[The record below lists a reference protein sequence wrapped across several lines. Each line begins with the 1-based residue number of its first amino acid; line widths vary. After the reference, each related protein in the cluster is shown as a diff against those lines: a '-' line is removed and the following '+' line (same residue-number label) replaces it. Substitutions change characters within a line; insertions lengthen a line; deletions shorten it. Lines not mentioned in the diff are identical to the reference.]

1 MGKNSFTK
9 DCNPISFKMKSYNPF
24 FWRKV
29 GLVLLAGLILGQ
41 AVRAQCVGNL
51 ATRAY
56 DTALTSNGFGV
67 FNLNFPQFSPDSGTL
82 VSVKLLAR
90 VNSLYGFTLRNAD
103 TLAETYSLTVGEQD
117 EFSGSPLPAPYTHVT
132 SLPIGNYPLTPGQS
146 ITQAPVDFLNNNLS
160 SDSVTAVSSFLGSG
174 LVNLRYQAFTFTNLS
189 TINNAAY
196 YYSAGIS
203 NTLTFSLQYLYCRSG
218 ALLATDLSGWSAIPV
233 GPRNVQLNWA
243 AANET
248 TGREYIIQRGNDTH
262 AFTNIATLPATADGS
277 TAYYGFPDELPE
289 DAGSNWYYR
298 LQVLDATGQVSYSS
312 IKEVSLTPGGKGLQV
327 YPNPATD
334 FINLVPDLPEATD
347 WQVDIYAADGSLVQ
361 RSAVMQTRT
370 MLINFSNKLSAGTY
384 FVRALDLRGQRT
396 ISATFI
402 VLGAR

>member
-1 MGKNSFTK
+1 
-9 DCNPISFKMKSYNPF
+9 MKSYPF
-24 FWRKV
+24 LLRKV
-29 GLVLLAGLILGQ
+29 GLVLLAGMILGQ
-41 AVRAQCVGNL
+41 AVQAQCLGNL
-51 ATRAY
+51 TTRTY

-103 TLAETYSLTVGEQD
+103 TLADTYSLTVGEED
-117 EFSGSPLPAPYTHVT
+117 EFSGPALPDPYTNIT
-132 SLPIGNYPLTPGQS
+132 SQPIGNYPLNPGQS
-146 ITQAPVDFLNNNLS
+146 VTQAPVDFLDNHLS
-160 SDSVTAVSSFLGSG
+160 GDSITAVSSFLGSG

-189 TINNAAY
+189 TINNASY

-203 NTLTFSLQYLYCRSG
+203 NTLTFSLQYLYCHSG

-243 AANET
+243 ATNET
-248 TGREYIIQRGNDTH
+248 TGQEYIIQRSGDTH
-262 AFTNIATLPATADGS
+262 NFTNLATLPATADGS
-277 TAYYGFPDELPE
+277 TAYYGYRDELPE

-298 LQVLDATGQVSYSS
+298 LQILDASGQASYSS
-312 IKEVSLTPGGKGLQV
+312 IKEVSLTPGTRGLQV
-327 YPNPATD
+327 YPNPAAD
-334 FINLVPDLPEATD
+334 FINLVPDLPGTTD
-347 WQVDIYAADGSLVQ
+347 WQVDIFAADGNLVQ
-361 RSAVMQTRT
+361 RSAYMQTHT

-384 FVRALDLRGQRT
+384 FIRALDLRGQRT